1 MYCYSLPRPDTDS
14 REGNAKCKGFSLG
27 SAKLVLRPLC
37 AEGAANLDSDHNQGR
52 AFLIFPP
59 RQISLMDAYCCV
71 PYYPFKTSVVPGRSH
86 SSP

>member
-14 REGNAKCKGFSLG
+14 REGNAKCKGFSLV

-52 AFLIFPP
+52 GVSN
-59 RQISLMDAYCCV
+59 ISS
-71 PYYPFKTSVVPGRSH
+71 TSNLFDGRVLLR
-86 SSP
+86 PILPIQDICRPWP